1 MTKPTPSPRG
11 KLKVF
16 FGTAPGVGKTYAMLT
31 AARARRSA
39 GVDVIAGVVDTH
51 GREETE
57 ALLDGALARRPSLIL
72 VDELAHTNAPRSRH
86 AKRWQDVQELLD
98 AGIDVFTTMNV
109 QHLDSL
115 GDVVAKITW
124 VPVPET
130 VPDAVFDQADE
141 VELIDVPTTDLR
153 LRLNEGKVFGPWLAG
168 EAARHF
174 FRESNLTALRELA
187 RRRMADRK
195 QHPERHSERFGGPS
209 ESGSVKWKTSPPP
222 GRFSAQMRP
231 PCALTIARQIVSPSP
246 APPRA
251 VAGSAR

>member
-1 MTKPTPSPRG
+1 MTKPTHSPRG

-16 FGTAPGVGKTYAMLT
+16 FGAAPGVGKTYAMLV

-39 GVDVIAGVVDTH
+39 GGDVVAGVVDTH

-57 ALLDGALARRPSLIL
+57 ALLAGLERLPARLVEYRGTTLKEFDLDGALARRPSLIL
-72 VDELAHTNAPRSRH
+72 VDELAHTNAPGSRY
-86 AKRWQDVQELLD
+86 AKRWRDVRELLD
-98 AGIDVFTTMNV
+98 AGIDVFTTLNV

-124 VPVPET
+124 LPVRET

-141 VELIDVPTTDLR
+141 VELIDIPTTDLR
-153 LRLNEGKVFGPWLAG
+153 LRLEEGKVFGPGLVG

-174 FRESNLTALRELA
+174 FRENNLIALRELA

-195 QHPERHSERFGGPS
+195 ER
-209 ESGSVKWKTSPPP
+209 P
-222 GRFSAQMRP
+222 GRREN
-231 PCALTIARQIVSPSP
+231 
-246 APPRA
+246 APPS
-251 VAGSAR
+251 G